1 MRTTLRRD
9 LTAALKARDRVAV
22 AALRSAIAALEN
34 AEAVPTDQAT
44 DTAIDPTAGNEHVAG
59 APVGLGVTE
68 ADRRDLTESDVRSI
82 LAAEV
87 RDRTTAADEYDG
99 LGRPDQAARLRA
111 EAEVLSRYLA
121 G

>member
-34 AEAVPTDQAT
+34 AEAVPTDQAI
-44 DTAIDPTAGNEHVAG
+44 DTTAGNEHVAG

-82 LAAEV
+82 LEAEV
-87 RDRTTAADEYDG
+87 RERTTAAAEYDG
-99 LGRPDQAARLRA
+99 LGRPDEAARLRA
-111 EAEVLSRYLA
+111 EAEVLGRYVA
-121 G
+121 D

>member
-44 DTAIDPTAGNEHVAG
+44 DTTAGNEHVAG

-68 ADRRDLTESDVRSI
+68 ADRQDLTESDVRAI

-121 G
+121 E

>member
-34 AEAVPTDQAT
+34 AEAVPTDQAI
-44 DTAIDPTAGNEHVAG
+44 DTAAGTDRVAG

-68 ADRRDLTESDVRSI
+68 ADRRDLTESDERSI

-87 RDRTTAADEYDG
+87 RERTTAAEEYEQ
-99 LGRPDQAARLRA
+99 LGRTDQATRLRA
-111 EAEVLSRYLA
+111 EADVLRRYLD
-121 G
+121 